1 MTHPALLICGSK
13 AIGFAH
19 VFLLMP
25 LGTWGQKTKTESEG
39 LLPQDLTHLLPHPR
53 GSFFLWLLLF
63 SFVFLSVNFST
74 VTRLLIFLF
83 LDFSTL
89 DNGY

>member
-13 AIGFAH
+13 AIGFAR

-25 LGTWGQKTKTESEG
+25 LGTWGQKTKVESEG

-53 GSFFLWLLLF
+53 GSFFLWPLLF
-63 SFVFLSVNFST
+63 SFVFLSINFST
-74 VTRLLIFLF
+74 GTRPLRFLF

>member
-1 MTHPALLICGSK
+1 MHPALLICGSNV
-13 AIGFAH
+13 IGFAH

-25 LGTWGQKTKTESEG
+25 LGTWGQKTEMESEG

-53 GSFFLWLLLF
+53 GSFFLRMLLV
-63 SFVFLSVNFST
+63 SFAFLSVNFST
-74 VTRLLIFLF
+74 VTRPLTFLF

-89 DNGY
+89 DNGC